1 MNKMSEKEDLKLL
14 KKTFEDFIKTSSELQ
29 NSYEALKDRSGRL
42 SLFLSNILDNIKS
55 SILVIDNDDNI
66 ILWNNLSKEIFPVL
80 EGKDP
85 PLDIKMIDENSF
97 ELSKFIKEKQ
107 DIIEV
112 EVPTSN
118 GSKWFEVQASD
129 FINSNREKI
138 GYIVLIND
146 KTELKEL
153 QIRSLQEDRL
163 RVMGEL
169 AAEVAHEIRNP
180 LGSIELMVS
189 LLQDDMD
196 EESKQG
202 GILKRIRSSVNN
214 MNHTVTNILLYTKN
228 IRLKKSSFSISNLL
242 EESKNM
248 VMMTIVKKG
257 INLNVE
263 KGEMKIIADFELLKQ
278 SIGNILLNA
287 AESVDKNGNISIGFK
302 VRRNQIVIEIQD
314 DGKGISKEV
323 QDKIFNP
330 FFTTKNTGTGLGLAM
345 VKRIV
350 EAHGGSINFTSN
362 DKGTLFNIIIPIK

>member
-1 MNKMSEKEDLKLL
+1 MSEKEDLKLL

-80 EGKDP
+80 EGKYP

-112 EVPTSN
+112 EVPASN
-118 GSKWFEVQASD
+118 GSRWFEVQSSG
-129 FINSNREKI
+129 FINSKREKI

-257 INLNVE
+257 ISLNVE
-263 KGEMKIIADFELLKQ
+263 KGEMEIIADFELLKQ

-287 AESVDKNGNISIGFK
+287 AESVDKNGNILLGFK
-302 VRRNQIVIEIQD
+302 MIKNQIIIEIKD

-362 DKGTLFNIIIPIK
+362 AQGTLFNIIIPIK